1 MVDQL
6 VRPEAVVRAHP
17 TTPSRSRRRARLRA
31 VGQHSGL
38 IIFALI
44 MIYPLLWML
53 VSSFK
58 PDNQILADPSPI
70 PREFTLENFIQ
81 GWNVLGQPFIVFF
94 INSLIVTVG
103 AILGNLFSC
112 SLTAYALARLEF
124 RMRKIY
130 VGIVLVTV
138 MLPIHV
144 LVIPQYIFFS
154 QLHLVNTYFPLVV
167 PKVLGTDSFFV
178 FLMIQF
184 IRGIPR
190 ELDQAAMIDGSGP
203 FRTFLYVILPLMRPA
218 LLTTTIFTFIWTWN
232 DFFVPLIYLTSSQSF
247 TVPVA
252 LNSMVDSQSQG
263 GTGMLLAMSVVSL
276 VPIMLFFVFA
286 QRHLIRGIATTGL
299 K

>member
-6 VRPEAVVRAHP
+6 VRPEQAVRNP
-17 TTPSRSRRRARLRA
+17 TIAPRRSRGRGRIRA
-31 VGQHSGL
+31 VTKHAGL

-44 MIYPLLWML
+44 MVYPLIWML

-58 PDNQILADPSPI
+58 PDDQILADPSPI
-70 PREFTLENFIQ
+70 PREFTWENFIQ
-81 GWNVLGQPFIVFF
+81 GWTVLGQPFLVFF

-112 SLTAYALARLEF
+112 SLTAYALARLDF
-124 RMRKIY
+124 RMRRFY

-138 MLPIHV
+138 MLPVHV

-154 QLHLVNTYFPLVV
+154 QLHLVNTYFPLVI

-203 FRTFLYVILPLMRPA
+203 FRTFFYVILPLMRPA
-218 LLTTTIFTFIWTWN
+218 LVTTTIFTFIWTWN

-276 VPIMLFFVFA
+276 IPIMMFFVFA
-286 QRHLIRGIATTGL
+286 QRHLIRGIATTGI